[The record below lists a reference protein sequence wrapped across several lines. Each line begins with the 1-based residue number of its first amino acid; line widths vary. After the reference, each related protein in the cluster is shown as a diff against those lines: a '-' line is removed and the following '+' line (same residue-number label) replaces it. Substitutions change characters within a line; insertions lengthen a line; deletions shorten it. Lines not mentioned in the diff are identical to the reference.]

1 MRSIDGDPAMFG
13 KPQTPQREP
22 TSLSIDAR
30 LIAEAK
36 SLDIDISRIAE
47 DGIAKAVA
55 DEKARLWKIE
65 NKEAIEGWNDYI
77 EKNGLPLAKY
87 RLF

>member
-1 MRSIDGDPAMFG
+1 MLG
-13 KPQTPQREP
+13 KPQTPQREL